1 MSPTV
6 ARTTDR
12 PVTVAEL
19 KRAWR
24 ALQSDSPHE
33 QTYAAG
39 PAPAAPWRPPRGQ
52 VITVLGCGGGV
63 GASTTALALAEA
75 TDARCRLIECAPP
88 AASGLAGA
96 STAELGDT
104 GGGWRRGTRDHVLID
119 RTSHGALTPG
129 DLPIPPESDLNLSI
143 VDVARPAEA
152 VLATDCWLRE
162 VLVSGEPLLL
172 VATATMPGLRRLET
186 TLATLADH
194 RDVSSAV
201 IAVLGPRLGRWPGPV
216 RHSTGPRTNALEET
230 RRLVAIPCDR
240 RLAVTGPDTAPLP
253 ASVVAAATTAL
264 DLLPAIN
271 PTTVAPSSAR
281 KGSPRHDQPDDH
293 RHHHDLPR
301 RVGSLA
307 H

>member
-1 MSPTV
+1 MTATPT
-6 ARTTDR
+6 RTPDR

-24 ALQSDSPHE
+24 SLQSGSPNE
-33 QTYAAG
+33 QACPAG
-39 PAPAAPWRPPRGQ
+39 LAPTVTRWPQRGR

-63 GASTTALALAEA
+63 GASTTALALTEA
-75 TDARCRLIECAPP
+75 ADARCRLIECAPP

-104 GGGWRRGTRDHVLID
+104 GHGWRRGTRDHVLID
-119 RTSHGALTPG
+119 RTRHSALTPA

-152 VLATDCWLRE
+152 VLATECWLRE

-186 TLATLADH
+186 TLTLLADH
-194 RDVSSAV
+194 RDVSHCVVA
-201 IAVLGPRLGRWPGPV
+201 ILGPRLARWPGPV
-216 RHSTGPRTNALEET
+216 RHSTGPRTNALKGT
-230 RRLVAIPCDR
+230 GRLVAIPCDR

-253 ASVVAAATTAL
+253 SLVVAAATTAV
-264 DLLPAIN
+264 DLLATSN
-271 PTTVAPSSAR
+271 LTTVAPSSAR
-281 KGSPRHDQPDDH
+281 KGSTP
-293 RHHHDLPR
+293 
-301 RVGSLA
+301 S
-307 H
+307 

>member
-1 MSPTV
+1 MTLTTT
-6 ARTTDR
+6 RTTDR

-24 ALQSDSPHE
+24 SLQSDGPHE
-33 QTYAAG
+33 QAYAAG
-39 PAPAAPWRPPRGQ
+39 LAPAVAWRHERGRA
-52 VITVLGCGGGV
+52 ISVLGCGGGV
-63 GASTTALALAEA
+63 GASTTALALTEA

-104 GGGWRRGTRDHVLID
+104 GGGWRRGTRDGVLIE
-119 RTSHGALTPG
+119 RTSHSALTPG
-129 DLPIPPESDLNLSI
+129 DLPIPPESDLEVSV
-143 VDVARPAEA
+143 VDVAWPAEA
-152 VLATDCWLRE
+152 VLASECWLRE
-162 VLVSGEPLLL
+162 LLVSTAPLLL
-172 VATATMPGLRRLET
+172 VTTATVPGLRRLET
-186 TLATLADH
+186 TLTLLADH

-201 IAVLGPRLGRWPGPV
+201 VAVLGPRLARWPGAV

-230 RRLVAIPCDR
+230 GRLVAIPCDR

-264 DLLPAIN
+264 DLLPITN

-281 KGSPRHDQPDDH
+281 KGSTP
-293 RHHHDLPR
+293 
-301 RVGSLA
+301 S
-307 H
+307 